1 MPRTCYVPKKFNT
14 EHQGIIAQANTII
27 AEYAGQGFDLTL
39 RQLYYQFVAR
49 DLMANNQRN
58 YKRLGS
64 ILSDARRA
72 GLVDW
77 DSMVDRTRHVRTPPS
92 WSDPA
97 AIVEICA
104 RTFAIDLWKDQPY
117 RPEVWVE
124 KDALVGVLETAC
136 EPWRCPY
143 FSCRGYTSD
152 SDIWRAAQRLA
163 RHGRGGQTP
172 IVFHLGDHDPS
183 GIDMSR
189 DIADRLRLFGRGKVE
204 VKRIALN
211 MDQVEEHEPP
221 PNPAKETDARF
232 AGYSD
237 LYGDESW
244 ELDALSPTTISELIA
259 AEMQEIIEQEQ
270 WDAALAEQA
279 EARRLLQAV
288 SDDWD
293 GLTEGL

>member
-1 MPRTCYVPKKFNT
+1 MPKIAYVPKKFNA
-14 EHQGIIAQANTII
+14 EHTGIIQQANTII
-27 AEYAGQGFDLTL
+27 AEYAAQGFDLTL

-49 DLMANNQRN
+49 DLMPNTQKS
-58 YKRLGS
+58 YKRLGG

-72 GLVDW
+72 GLIDW
-77 DSMVDRTRHVRTPPS
+77 DSMVDRTRHIRVPPS
-92 WSDPA
+92 WTNPE
-97 AIVEICA
+97 AIVEVCA
-104 RTFAIDLWKDQPY
+104 RTFTLDLWRDQPF

-152 SDIWRAAQRLA
+152 SDIWRAAQRLS
-163 RHGRGGQTP
+163 RQGRGGQTP

-189 DIADRLRLFGRGKVE
+189 DIADRLELFGRGKIK

-211 MDQVEEHEPP
+211 QDQVEEHNPP
-221 PNPAKETDARF
+221 PNPAKETDSRF
-232 AGYSD
+232 TQYSD

-244 ELDALSPTTISELIA
+244 ELDALNPTIISGLIA
-259 AEMQEIIEQEQ
+259 AEMDEIIVSVN
-270 WDAALAEQA
+270 WNAALAEQT

-288 SDDWD
+288 ADDWEN
-293 GLTEGL
+293 LTEGL